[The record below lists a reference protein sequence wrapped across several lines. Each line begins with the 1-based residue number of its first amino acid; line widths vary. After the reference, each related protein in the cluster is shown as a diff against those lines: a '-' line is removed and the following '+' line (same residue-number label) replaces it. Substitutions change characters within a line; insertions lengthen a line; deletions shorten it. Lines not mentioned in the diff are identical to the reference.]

1 MSNDPKG
8 RIEPWPIALGAALAL
23 MIGASVAVFVI
34 AELNPDPVVTRDAR
48 PGLCQVRISSWT

>member
-1 MSNDPKG
+1 MASDPKR

-34 AELNPDPVVTRDAR
+34 AERNPDPVVTPEAR
-48 PGLCQVRISSWT
+48 PGMER